1 MVALPHAAQGM
12 DVQVGPQTSSSL
24 LSVLQSAV
32 AERQGAPVGVI
43 VRQPASTRQL
53 DTLMA
58 LLGRSRG
65 AEGALSEEAFEDILH
80 RILTTEVSH
89 AGSPPASE
97 DCLKRLPRICV
108 DEHTDLAALGNSCGI
123 LHEPFACGDV
133 VVSLRCGH
141 SYREDA
147 ILTWLR
153 AHDTCPVCRDRVSD
167 AEGQKGTSS

>member
-1 MVALPHAAQGM
+1 M
-12 DVQVGPQTSSSL
+12 SSSL
-24 LSVLQSAV
+24 FSVLQSAV
-32 AERQGAPVGVI
+32 AERRGAPVGII

-65 AEGALSEEAFEDILH
+65 AEGVLSDEAFEDILH
-80 RILTTEVSH
+80 RILTSEVSH

-97 DCLKRLPRICV
+97 DCLKRLPRVNV
-108 DEHTDLAALGNSCGI
+108 DESTDLSKLGHSCGI
-123 LHEPFACGDV
+123 LHEPFAPGDV
-133 VVSLRCGH
+133 AVSLRCGH

-167 AEGQKGTSS
+167 PGDQTVDSS